1 MKICT
6 LMGSFWPKYLFELK
20 STEELCFMTRNSDAK
35 FDGKLICSFRN
46 DMRNLANFL
55 RLKNSDFIL
64 QSKKAELNQIKN
76 SKQLDWLDSVR
87 KLYFSLEIN
96 EYHNSNFLHMFC
108 RIVVFNLLE
117 NFQESCE
124 NRWFSSMFSR
134 CISRA

>member
-1 MKICT
+1 MYHDNEDWGKIWRGIDLLFQNWHHNLMKICT

-76 SKQLDWLDSVR
+76 SK
-87 KLYFSLEIN
+87 
-96 EYHNSNFLHMFC
+96 
-108 RIVVFNLLE
+108 
-117 NFQESCE
+117 
-124 NRWFSSMFSR
+124 
-134 CISRA
+134 